1 MLAHELGDVRLLLG
15 MGRNYSNGTRRIAI
29 ETFGDLLNDPFGFES
44 VHITLVNEIVMV
56 DRIEFDNLLY
66 GFAAYLHHLQAIPV
80 EVFRGKADHFR
91 IGAEVLLQLNGK
103 IGDRLDEIEH
113 AASNVEEI
121 YLRPNRVADIRIIL
135 GEGFDEILHEG
146 DINFLRGIRGLHVP
160 ELVPIT

>member
-1 MLAHELGDVRLLLG
+1 
-15 MGRNYSNGTRRIAI
+15 
-29 ETFGDLLNDPFGFES
+29 
-44 VHITLVNEIVMV
+44 MV
-56 DRIEFDNLLY
+56 DRIEFDDRLY

-91 IGAEVLLQLNGK
+91 IGPEVLLQLNGK

-121 YLRPNRVADIRIIL
+121 YLCPNRVADIRIIL
-135 GEGFDEILHEG
+135 GEGFDEVLHEG
-146 DINFLRGIRGLHVP
+146 NIDLLRGIRGLHVP